1 MKFTLN
7 DVLLPEII
15 LDQRGHMVTR
25 EIYKRVLEDG
35 EELPEGGLGFKRTPL
50 TTALFTDELCYLH
63 FCLAYHYR
71 KLKDITPVY
80 HVGREFAEVMAG
92 ATRDFDISLL
102 PEKFFAYFSIPKD
115 VWPDEDYS
123 VRGGFVYIGDSQP
136 IGGNSRSE
144 PNFKIMVIS
153 FISDTDGN
161 ELYRYNFPFALGGMA
176 APIGQYSKIMELFEE
191 GGFDV
196 YPSGEAT
203 SKELLEIAKH
213 YLRAF
218 INLTVF
224 VTKGDQVFQDLVPP
238 MHKMKAKERQRHMQR
253 LPIANM
259 CTLPVTFV
267 SWNYQKP
274 VLFSKD
280 KTQVKS
286 FGRWQRCGPGWSQV
300 KYIIVHGFER
310 TFKNVR
316 GEAFLAETK
325 GESNE

>member
-15 LDQRGHMVTR
+15 LDQRGHPITR
-25 EIYKRVLEDG
+25 EIYKQVMEIVQERSDG
-35 EELPEGGLGFKRTPL
+35 LYFKKSAL
-50 TTALFTDELCYLH
+50 TDYLFKDELCYLH
-63 FCLAYHYR
+63 FCLAYYYR
-71 KLKDITPVY
+71 KLKDVTPIY

-92 ATRDFDISLL
+92 ATRDFDISML
-102 PEKFFAYFSIPKD
+102 PDQFFAYFSIPKD

-123 VRGGFVYIGDSQP
+123 VRGGFVYIGDSHK
-136 IGGNSRSE
+136 IGANRLE
-144 PNFKIMVIS
+144 PNYKVMVIS
-153 FISDTDGN
+153 FISDKDGN
-161 ELYRYNFPFALGGMA
+161 DLYTRSYPFALGGMV
-176 APIGQYSKIMELFEE
+176 APLGEYSTIMDLFVD

-196 YPSGEAT
+196 YPKEEQ
-203 SKELLEIAKH
+203 SKELIEIAKH

-224 VTKGDQVFQDLVPP
+224 VTKGEKVFQDLVPP
-238 MHKMKAKERQRHMQR
+238 MHKMRAKERQRHMQR

-267 SWNYQKP
+267 SWNYKKP
-274 VLFSKD
+274 ILFSKD
-280 KTQVKS
+280 KTQVRS

-310 TFKNVR
+310 NFKNVR